1 MLGFRRH
8 DSEFVGMVGRVGC
21 GGCCVSAAGQY
32 EVFVGGL
39 PVVRRLPLTAAESA
53 IYRWRR
59 IDGWG
64 TL

>member
-8 DSEFVGMVGRVGC
+8 DSEFVGMVGRAGC
-21 GGCCVSAAGQY
+21 GGCCVSAAGQS

-39 PVVRRLPLTAAESA
+39 VRRLPLTAAESA
-53 IYRWRR
+53 IYRGRR
-59 IDGWG
+59 IDGRG